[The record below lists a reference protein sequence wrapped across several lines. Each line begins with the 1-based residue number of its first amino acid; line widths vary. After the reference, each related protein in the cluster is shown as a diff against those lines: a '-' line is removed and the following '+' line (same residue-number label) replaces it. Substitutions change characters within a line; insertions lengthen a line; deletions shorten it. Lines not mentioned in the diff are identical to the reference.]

1 MSIGLVRAAAAAG
14 SVTVEESL
22 LGGRNQV
29 GGQVVRQVESGV
41 DVALELAF

>member
-29 GGQVVRQVESGV
+29 GGQVVRQVEPV
-41 DVALELAF
+41 VWILL